1 MLLLLCHL
9 HDVDAA
15 WLCQRL
21 QQTDPEMPVLIV
33 SMDEL
38 LFAREVTHTLGRG
51 GNDFSITL
59 QNGRRI
65 EKNDVSVVIN
75 RLYHLDPVVW
85 KQTDPRQYQYV
96 TQEIN
101 ALYLSL
107 LHTPGAARLYNPPTP
122 VSLGGLHL
130 TLAEWQLLAVRAG
143 LPIPPHWPPP
153 ESPQQVFS
161 AIPDARVLVVDGQLL
176 GTIPPGIPAEACLTL
191 ARQSG
196 TNLLELHFL
205 RQCVAYVFVGATVFP
220 TFHYYGDELVHH
232 LINRMTN
239 GSDLGH
245 TERIA
250 HPAFA

>member
-1 MLLLLCHL
+1 MLLILCHL
-9 HDVDAA
+9 QDVDAV

-21 QQTDPEMPVLIV
+21 RQTDPDRPVLIL

-38 LFAREVTHTLGRG
+38 LFAREVRHTLGRE

-65 EKNDVSVVIN
+65 EKDDVSIVIN

-96 TQEIN
+96 SQEIN

-107 LHTPGAARLYNPPTP
+107 LHTLGADRLYNPPTP
-122 VSLGGLHL
+122 VSLGGRHL
-130 TLAEWQLLAVRAG
+130 APAECQLLAARAG
-143 LPIPPHWPPP
+143 LPIPPEWPPP
-153 ESPQQVFS
+153 ESPQSVGP
-161 AIPDARVLVVDGQLL
+161 AIPDARVLVLDGQLL
-176 GTIPPGIPAEACLTL
+176 GSVPPGITAEACLTL
-191 ARQSG
+191 AQQSG
-196 TNLLELHFL
+196 ANLLELHFM
-205 RQCVAYVFVGATVFP
+205 RQDATCVFVGATVFP
-220 TFHYYGDELVHH
+220 TFHHYGDELIH
-232 LINRMTN
+232 LLLNRTTN

>member
-1 MLLLLCHL
+1 MLLILCHL
-9 HDVDAA
+9 QDVDAV

-21 QQTDPEMPVLIV
+21 QQTDPDLPVLIV

-38 LFAREVTHTLGRG
+38 LFAREVRHTLGRE

-65 EKNDVSVVIN
+65 EKNDVSIVIN

-96 TQEIN
+96 SQEIN

-107 LHTPGAARLYNPPTP
+107 LSTLGAARLYNPPTP
-122 VSLGGLHL
+122 VSLGGQHL
-130 TLAEWQLLAVRAG
+130 TPAEWQLLALRAG
-143 LPIPPHWPPP
+143 LPIPPNWPPP
-153 ESPQQVFS
+153 EDNQSAGP
-161 AIPDARVLVVDGQLL
+161 AIPDARVLVLDGQLVGKVPL
-176 GTIPPGIPAEACLTL
+176 GIPAEACLAL
-191 ARQSG
+191 ASKSG

-205 RQCVAYVFVGATVFP
+205 RQDSTHVFVGATVFP
-220 TFHYYGDELVHH
+220 TFHYYGDELVHL
-232 LINRMTN
+232 LINQMTN

>member
-51 GNDFSITL
+51 DNDFSITL

-153 ESPQQVFS
+153 ESPQQVCFCHS
-161 AIPDARVLVVDGQLL
+161 RCACAGSGWPAAGNDTAGHTGRSLSY
-176 GTIPPGIPAEACLTL
+176 PGPAE
-191 ARQSG
+191 R
-196 TNLLELHFL
+196 
-205 RQCVAYVFVGATVFP
+205 
-220 TFHYYGDELVHH
+220 D
-232 LINRMTN
+232 
-239 GSDLGH
+239 
-245 TERIA
+245 
-250 HPAFA
+250 

>member
-1 MLLLLCHL
+1 MLLILCHL

-21 QQTDPEMPVLIV
+21 QQADPDMPVLIV

-38 LFAREVTHTLGRG
+38 LFAREVTHTLGRV

-96 TQEIN
+96 SQEIN

-107 LHTPGAARLYNPPTP
+107 LHTLEAARLYNPPTP
-122 VSLGGLHL
+122 VSLGGRHL
-130 TLAEWQLLAVRAG
+130 VLAEWQLLAVRAG
-143 LPIPPHWPPP
+143 LPISPDWPPP
-153 ESPQQVFS
+153 EDTQFVVP
-161 AIPDARVLVVDGQLL
+161 AIPDVRVLVLDGQLL
-176 GTIPPGIPAEACLTL
+176 GSIPPGITAEACLTL
-191 ARQSG
+191 ARQSEA
-196 TNLLELHFL
+196 NLLELHFL
-205 RQCVAYVFVGATVFP
+205 QQDAAYVFVGATVFP
-220 TFHYYGDELVHH
+220 TFHHYGDELIHL
-232 LINRMTN
+232 LINRMSN
-239 GSDLGH
+239 GSDLGY

>member
-1 MLLLLCHL
+1 MLLILCHL

-21 QQTDPEMPVLIV
+21 QQADPDMPVLIV

-38 LFAREVTHTLGRG
+38 LFAREVTHTLGRA

-65 EKNDVSVVIN
+65 DKNDVSIVIN
-75 RLYHLDPVVW
+75 RLYHLDPIVW

-96 TQEIN
+96 SQEIN

-107 LHTPGAARLYNPPTP
+107 LHTLEAA
-122 VSLGGLHL
+122 
-130 TLAEWQLLAVRAG
+130 QLLALRAG
-143 LPIPPHWPPP
+143 LPIPSNWPPVEDTQAAGP
-153 ESPQQVFS
+153 
-161 AIPDARVLVVDGQLL
+161 AIPDARVLVLDGQLL
-176 GTIPPGIPAEACLTL
+176 GSIPLGITAEACLTL
-191 ARQSG
+191 ARQSEA
-196 TNLLELHFL
+196 NMLELHFL
-205 RQCVAYVFVGATVFP
+205 QQDTAYVFVGATVFP
-220 TFHYYGDELVHH
+220 TFHHYGDELIHH

-250 HPAFA
+250 DPAFA